1 MYKKTL
7 SMCCAIALT
16 SAVSVGAMAD
26 GIPVLHIADFSG
38 PTSDIGTPYGTGVA
52 DTLKWVNATGGIN
65 GKQLDFETFDY
76 GYKAPQAIALY
87 KKAMSKNKLV
97 ALQGWGTADTEALVG
112 FVAKDKVFTMS
123 ASFSAHLTDPK
134 GMSERTQKPAPYNFF
149 YGPSYSDGCRGLVSY
164 AAEDWKKSGKS
175 GKPTFVHMG
184 ANHPYPN
191 APKEA
196 CGAYAEE
203 MGFTVANPIVY
214 SMAPG
219 DFKAQCLTLKDSGAN
234 YAYLGNTAGSNI
246 SIVKACGTVGVD
258 AKFLANVWGWGIN
271 AIKTTGEGGEGVAF
285 VNSTA
290 SWNDNAP
297 GMKLVREVSKM
308 SSDSDDYRPV
318 HYIRGICAAMNM
330 IDGMKIA
337 DKNGSLDGEGLKA
350 ALESF
355 TNYVP
360 KGMEGVCLPS
370 TWTDEDHRGMTD
382 VLVYETSWNNGN
394 PTMTKVHEANLPRR
408 ADWLGW

>member
-1 MYKKTL
+1 MNKKMKTFCAVTL
-7 SMCCAIALT
+7 A
-16 SAVSVGAMAD
+16 SAMSVGALAEN
-26 GIPVLHIADFSG
+26 IPLLHIADYSG
-38 PTSDIGTPYGTGVA
+38 PTSDIGLPYGMGVSDA
-52 DTLKWVNATGGIN
+52 MKWVNANGGIN
-65 GKQLDFETFDY
+65 GKLIEFETTDY

-87 KKAMSKNKLV
+87 KKAMSRNQLV

-134 GMSERTQKPAPYNFF
+134 GLSPRTKKPAPYNFF
-149 YGPSYSDGCRGLVSY
+149 YGPSYSDGCRGLVDF
-164 AAEDWKKSGKS
+164 AAADWKKSGKS
-175 GKPTFVHMG
+175 GTPIFVHMG

-196 CGAYAEE
+196 CAAYAEE
-203 MGFTVANPIVY
+203 LGFSVANPIVY

-219 DFKAQCLTLKDSGAN
+219 DFKAQCLTLKDSKAN

-246 SIVKACGTVGVD
+246 SVVKSCGTVGVD
-258 AKFLANVWGWGIN
+258 TQFLANVWGWGIN
-271 AIKTTGEGGEGVAF
+271 AIKTTGAGGDGVAF

-290 SWNDNAP
+290 SWNDDVP
-297 GMKLVREVSKM
+297 GMDLVRSVSKM
-308 SSDSDDYRPV
+308 SQENDDYRPV

-330 IDGMKIA
+330 IDGMKVA
-337 DKNGSLDGEGLKA
+337 DSKGELTGESLKD

-355 TNYVP
+355 KNHVP
-360 KGMEGVCLPS
+360 TDMEGVCLPS
-370 TWTDEDHRGMTD
+370 TWTAEDHRGMTD
-382 VLVYETSWNNGN
+382 VLVYQTAWNNGN
-394 PTMTKVHEANLPRR
+394 PSMSEVHEANLPRR